1 LEQEEEEKRKRKKR
15 EMRLKNVSL
24 DVNEADKENNNQ
36 LTNYVIN
43 SFFFTLFTRFLSV
56 RLSSASTHFFRFAKK
71 NRRTTMYHHYRQNS
85 FGKAY

>member
-1 LEQEEEEKRKRKKR
+1 LSTKNHLKFGGRGGGEKAEKKKR

-43 SFFFTLFTRFLSV
+43 SFFFTLLTRFLSV
-56 RLSSASTHFFRFAKK
+56 RLFTSVSLP
-71 NRRTTMYHHYRQNS
+71 
-85 FGKAY
+85 